1 MASLETHNLM
11 PAGKGTVNYIK
22 TTHRLIA
29 FSVSSEWYTIKGV
42 SADSW
47 IMANV
52 NATGFFMVNYD
63 QENWRKLAAQL
74 RIDHQVDVYRIQYV
88 SFSTVLTLST
98 ENSQKSKTLENEQ
111 YLMKVLLGS
120 LHLNGHS

>member
-1 MASLETHNLM
+1 M
-11 PAGKGTVNYIK
+11 PVGKGTVNYIK
-22 TTHRLIA
+22 TTHRLIV